1 MKKRILVVEDDAALA
16 RVLCDNLGFEG
27 FQVQCVSDGGLAIN
41 AAKAFAPDLVLLD
54 ITLPGKNGLEL
65 CRIWREGPRLPV
77 ILLTARA
84 QKADKLRGLK
94 TDADDYVT
102 KPFDLEEL
110 MARVHAVLRRAR
122 PTIDRQ
128 ALGTV
133 TIDFVSLEA
142 WNPQGKLELS
152 YRDSILRYL
161 AERADSVVHRD
172 ELLHEIW
179 GYPESPNTRAVD
191 HAVARLRRTI
201 EADAHH
207 PRFIHT
213 VHGDGYLL
221 TMEQAPSPPSKYCVS
236 QLR

>member
-27 FQVQCVSDGGLAIN
+27 FKVQWVADGALAIN
-41 AAKAFAPDLVLLD
+41 AARAFAPDLVLLD
-54 ITLPGKNGLEL
+54 ITLPGKDGLDL
-65 CRIWREGPRLPV
+65 CRIWRAGSRLPI

-84 QKADKLRGLK
+84 QKVDKLRGLHLG
-94 TDADDYVT
+94 ADDYVT

-122 PTIDRQ
+122 PTIDRLL
-128 ALGTV
+128 LGTV
-133 TIDFVSLEA
+133 SIDFVTLEA
-142 WNPQGKLELS
+142 SNEQGPIDLS
-152 YRDSILRYL
+152 YREFAMLRYL
-161 AERADSVVHRD
+161 AERADSIVNRD

-179 GYPESPNTRAVD
+179 GFPESPNTRAVD
-191 HAVARLRRTI
+191 HAVARLRRKI
-201 EADAHH
+201 ESDPHQ

-221 TMEQAPSPPSKYCVS
+221 TIEPRSA
-236 QLR
+236 R